1 MTGGRVSRY
10 AQTRLPPA
18 ITRVSVRLGGSLRL
32 VLTTNHD
39 QTNVKGTMIASKVF
53 LPTARPERAAVVAF
67 TAVVVFP
74 AAQLV
79 NLSGYIT
86 SKLAVIK
93 LMEFLAAENPN
104 VFAVALHPGMIETK
118 IFRGSGADPS
128 KLPMDTGKRFHST
141 RGCVLKLN
149 HDDH

>member
-1 MTGGRVSRY
+1 
-10 AQTRLPPA
+10 
-18 ITRVSVRLGGSLRL
+18 
-32 VLTTNHD
+32 
-39 QTNVKGTMIASKVF
+39 MIASKVF
-53 LPTARPERAAVVAF
+53 LPTASPDRATVVAF

-93 LMEFLAAENPN
+93 FMEFLAAENPN

-128 KLPMDTGKRFHST
+128 KLPMDSGKRCHLT
-141 RGCVLKLN
+141 RGCVLKLT

>member
-1 MTGGRVSRY
+1 
-10 AQTRLPPA
+10 
-18 ITRVSVRLGGSLRL
+18 
-32 VLTTNHD
+32 
-39 QTNVKGTMIASKVF
+39 MIASKEF
-53 LPTARPERAAVVAF
+53 LPTANPRRAAVVAF

-74 AAQLV
+74 ATQLV

-104 VFAVALHPGMIETK
+104 VFAAALHPGMIETK

-128 KLPMDTGKRFHST
+128 QLPMDSGN
-141 RGCVLKLN
+141 G
-149 HDDH
+149 